1 MGDGLEEGVL
11 TFHGVQVSWFL
22 CSAGGY
28 WDPPTPTAAL
38 RLRVHCVRDSAKCES
53 DSFVISLL
61 SPFASTLPAAGN
73 FRCKQKSRSRR
84 SDDGTGSK
92 DIRYV
97 RYGLGVQRSS
107 GERPTLLAWPR
118 RDPMMLAIW
127 PTSGEKYVGKPRKS
141 SEWRVTARCSGGAA
155 RVDSEPSG
163 YAAAVP
169 GSFARFSPPCLV
181 VRRTSSVRSVRK

>member
-1 MGDGLEEGVL
+1 M
-11 TFHGVQVSWFL
+11 TFHGVRVSWFL

-28 WDPPTPTAAL
+28 WDPPTPTVPL
-38 RLRVHCVRDSAKCES
+38 RLRVHRVRDSAKCEF

-141 SEWRVTARCSGGAA
+141 SEWRVTVRCSVERPAWLLGLLGTPRRCLEVLLGSPR
-155 RVDSEPSG
+155 RVWWCVGLLPSVACG
-163 YAAAVP
+163 N
-169 GSFARFSPPCLV
+169 
-181 VRRTSSVRSVRK
+181 RTAL